1 MNTKYQNHYLRKIL
15 ANIARDNPKTKEVV
29 LNGFT
34 VDNDHMAQLT
44 MSLVSNTHI
53 EILCL
58 NDCGITSK
66 GAHLLA
72 YALGKNR
79 SLDHVWLNDNKIGS
93 SGAEAIASS
102 LTKNQ
107 TLLTVGLSNNSIGNH
122 GGKALA
128 KAMRQN
134 HSITDVFVEGN
145 RMSDRI
151 EDEINRICDGE
162 VNDGG
167 GDDTHEYQ
175 FCHDGSNEKSKQ
187 EDNPACKNNQDEDMI
202 DDETAAMSNAELLQR
217 IQLVV
222 DEIRIF
228 RSDVQCIQHESRGE
242 RERIRENTK
251 KGKLNKQLP
260 YLVGNAVEVLEPEA
274 EDGLEETVTG
284 SVVTKSYENR
294 TLDSIKEVD
303 CESDSETEVDSW
315 TSSSL
320 SDDEP
325 MDLDHTCFYQKKKER
340 KLSKLKAITR
350 MMKRKKI
357 KPGLH

>member
-167 GDDTHEYQ
+167 GDDIHEFQ
-175 FCHDGSNEKSKQ
+175 FCHDGSNRI
-187 EDNPACKNNQDEDMI
+187 DNFDA
-202 DDETAAMSNAELLQR
+202 
-217 IQLVV
+217 
-222 DEIRIF
+222 
-228 RSDVQCIQHESRGE
+228 G
-242 RERIRENTK
+242 
-251 KGKLNKQLP
+251 
-260 YLVGNAVEVLEPEA
+260 
-274 EDGLEETVTG
+274 TVTG
-284 SVVTKSYENR
+284 SVVSKTYVNR
-294 TLDSIKEVD
+294 TLDSIKEAD
-303 CESDSETEVDSW
+303 YESDNDSEDDSS